1 MMDHT
6 IPLTHARVLR
16 IAVPV
21 VLSNITVPLLGL
33 VDTGVVGQLGDA
45 AMIGAVGLGAISMTT
60 VFWIFGF
67 LRMGTVGLA
76 AQAHGAGDQAE
87 ISALLS
93 RVLMI
98 GVVAGVVMILLQ
110 SVIFAAVFAIAPA
123 SDAVEALARD
133 YMAIRIWSAPAAIA
147 IYGITG
153 WLIAAERTGSV
164 FVLQLWMNGL
174 NILLS
179 VGCVLGLGYDVDGVA
194 AATAIAE
201 WLGLALG
208 LYLCRAGFS
217 QAAWCDWPRV
227 FDRGRLLHMA
237 QVNTDILIRSVF
249 LMAGFTSFI
258 YIGSDF
264 GDTTLASNQILM
276 QFIHITA
283 YGLDGFAFAAE
294 SLVGKS
300 LGAKNRA
307 ALRRSA
313 MMTALWSG
321 AVAVLMAAAFWAF
334 GGDIIDI
341 LTTAPKVRIE
351 ARDYLFWMVLAPLV
365 GFQAWILDGIFIG
378 ATRTRDM
385 RNMMALSFAGY
396 VMLCLT
402 LIPAYGN
409 HGLWGALLGMF
420 ILRGLSLGARYP
432 ALERSAT

>member
-1 MMDHT
+1 MT
-6 IPLTHARVLR
+6 ALAPLTHRRVLR
-16 IAVPV
+16 IAIPV

-33 VDTGVVGQLGDA
+33 VDTGVIGQLGDA

-76 AQAHGAGDQAE
+76 AQAHGAGDGAE

-98 GVVAGVVMILLQ
+98 GVVAGVALILLQ
-110 SVIFAAVFAIAPA
+110 SAIFAAVFAIAPA
-123 SDAVEALARD
+123 SETVEALSRD

-153 WLIAAERTGSV
+153 WLIAAERTGAV
-164 FVLQLWMNGL
+164 FVLQLWMNGF

-179 VGCVLGLGYDVDGVA
+179 LLFVLGLGYDVSGVA

-201 WLGLALG
+201 WSGLALG
-208 LYLCRAGFS
+208 LFLCRAAFARP
-217 QAAWCDWPRV
+217 QWRDWPRV
-227 FDRGRLLHMA
+227 FDPARLAHMA
-237 QVNTDILIRSVF
+237 QVNTDILIRSVL
-249 LMAGFTSFI
+249 LMAGFTSFV

-264 GDTTLASNQILM
+264 GDTTLAANQILM

-294 SLVGKS
+294 SLVGKA

-307 ALRRSA
+307 ALRQSA
-313 MMTALWSG
+313 KMTALWSG
-321 AVAVLMAAAFWAF
+321 GVALVMALGFWLA
-334 GGDIIDI
+334 GGQIIDI
-341 LTTAPKVRIE
+341 LTTAPEVRTE
-351 ARDYLFWMVLAPLV
+351 ARAYLLWMVLAPLL

-385 RNMMALSFAGY
+385 RNMMALSFVGY
-396 VMLCLT
+396 VTLCVV
-402 LIPAYGN
+402 LIPSFGN
-409 HGLWGALLGMF
+409 HGLWAALIGMF
-420 ILRGLSLGARYP
+420 VLRGLSLGARYP
-432 ALERSAT
+432 ALERAAV

>member
-1 MMDHT
+1 MTVQDA
-6 IPLTHARVLR
+6 LTHKRVLR

-33 VDTGVVGQLGDA
+33 VDTGVIGQLGDA

-76 AQAHGAGDQAE
+76 AQAHGAGDGAE

-98 GVVAGVVMILLQ
+98 GVVAGVALILLQ
-110 SVIFAAVFAIAPA
+110 SAIFAAVFAVAPA
-123 SDAVEALARD
+123 SDAVEALSRD

-153 WLIAAERTGSV
+153 WLIAAERTGAV
-164 FVLQLWMNGL
+164 FVLQLWMNGF

-179 VGCVLGLGYDVDGVA
+179 LLFVLGLGYDVAGVA

-201 WLGLALG
+201 WSGLALG
-208 LYLCRAGFS
+208 LFLCRAAFARP
-217 QAAWCDWPRV
+217 QWRDWPRV
-227 FDRGRLLHMA
+227 FDPARLAHMA
-237 QVNTDILIRSVF
+237 QVNTDILIRSVL
-249 LMAGFTSFI
+249 LMAGFTSFV

-264 GDTTLASNQILM
+264 GDTTLAANQILM

-294 SLVGKS
+294 SLVGKA

-307 ALRRSA
+307 ALRQSA
-313 MMTALWSG
+313 KMTALWSG
-321 AVAVLMAAAFWAF
+321 GVAVLMALGFLLF
-334 GGDIIDI
+334 GGPIIDI
-341 LTTAPKVRIE
+341 LTTAPEVRTE
-351 ARDYLFWMVLAPLV
+351 ARSYLFWMVLAPLL

-385 RNMMALSFAGY
+385 RNMMALSFVGY
-396 VMLCLT
+396 VVFCVVF
-402 LIPAYGN
+402 IPPFGN
-409 HGLWGALLGMF
+409 HGLWAALIGMF
-420 ILRGLSLGARYP
+420 VLRGLSLAARYP
-432 ALERSAT
+432 SLERAAD